1 MRELVIR
8 STQSMNSPEVLKI
21 HTSHLKESD
30 SSYELVDVT
39 GANVPDPE
47 EPLGGLPDALHVEQ
61 VPVRIKVKKKVYRI
75 FSVILSIFGTFQGL
89 VH

>member
-8 STQSMNSPEVLKI
+8 SFQSMNSTEVLKI
-21 HTSHLKESD
+21 TSHLKESD
-30 SSYELVDVT
+30 GSYELVYVT

-61 VPVRIKVKKKVYRI
+61 VPAGIKVKIEGRAN
-75 FSVILSIFGTFQGL
+75 FQCYFFDI
-89 VH
+89 